1 MSLTETTDGYE
12 VNTVSIPREIT
23 PQPAHAAIDAG
34 MALTLHLCRLSDHK
48 DLLPLRMEVT
58 RPQPA
63 CAEQYHQ
70 YFGANIL
77 FNSERNLLLF
87 DRHTIEKQLP
97 TANIDLALSCD
108 KIIKDYLI
116 NMDKHDVVM
125 QVKTKLID
133 NLPSGAITEK
143 DIADL
148 LHMSLRSLQR
158 KLEEKGYTY
167 KKLMEDTRRELAE
180 QQATADA
187 RETEVVAQEK
197 ALKQSAEAFRAQMAD
212 RQRRLKDQADALA
225 SEQVEHQRCMEA
237 VLRISFI

>member
-180 QQATADA
+180 QYIRNSRLSLGEITYMLGFSEPSNFSRAFKRWTG
-187 RETEVVAQEK
+187 K
-197 ALKQSAEAFRAQMAD
+197 SPQSYRRAA
-212 RQRRLKDQADALA
+212 
-225 SEQVEHQRCMEA
+225 
-237 VLRISFI
+237 